1 VLLQNRRKRKD
12 RLSGLLKENELNEG
26 AATHTQ
32 RNATQRN
39 ENDDKAMVVDFILFL
54 DFIHSFIQRVQYYS
68 TTVLQ

>member
-32 RNATQRN
+32 RNATMTKQWWWIFCF
-39 ENDDKAMVVDFILFL
+39 VFG
-54 DFIHSFIQRVQYYS
+54 FIHSFIQRVQYYS